1 MSIFDLLV
9 LFGVLLT
16 IAGFCGL
23 ILCIVRVIKA
33 RRQNLGD
40 AEMRAVLQG
49 VLPLNLAALGISVLG
64 LMLVVLG
71 VFLA

>member
-9 LFGVLLT
+9 LFGVLFT

-33 RRQNLGD
+33 RKQALPD
-40 AEMRAVLQG
+40 TEMRAVLQK
-49 VLPLNLAALGISVLG
+49 VLPLNLAALGVSVLG

-71 VFLA
+71 IFLA

>member
-16 IAGFCGL
+16 LAGFFGL
-23 ILCIVRVIKA
+23 ILCIVRVIRA
-33 RRQNLGD
+33 RRQNLSD
-40 AEMRAVLQG
+40 EEMRAVLQK
-49 VLPLNLAALGISVLG
+49 VLPMNLAALGVSVLG

-71 VFLA
+71 VFLG